1 MDKDDKRKN
10 ESSALGRLMK
20 SISDSYSSISNQF
33 LLPLGLTLSQCEVLD
48 YLYRFPPEGV
58 ETDRLREYLRK

>member
-1 MDKDDKRKN
+1 
-10 ESSALGRLMK
+10 MK